1 MHPEARKIFK
11 SFTVPL
17 LLSLLMIGVKV
28 FEVLSHTD
36 LGVYGVLPRQISGL
50 KGILFIPFLHADWEH
65 LFSNVIPLLVTG
77 SMLFYFY
84 REMAVKVIL
93 LIYILSGFWLWLGGR
108 ENYHIGASNIVYGI
122 TAFLFLSGFI
132 RKHTG
137 LIAVSLLM
145 VFLYGSLVWGLFPVV
160 PKISWEG
167 HLFGALSGI
176 LCAIVFRKEGQQQE
190 VYEWGDDDET
200 FDNHENDEN
209 APQSSLK
216 IVYSYKKSDE
226 QNGTEES

>member
-28 FEVLSHTD
+28 FEVLSLTD

-190 VYEWGDDDET
+190 VYEWTDDDEP
-200 FDNHENDEN
+200 FDDHENDDN

-226 QNGTEES
+226 KNGTEES

>member
-1 MHPEARKIFK
+1 M
-11 SFTVPL
+11 
-17 LLSLLMIGVKV
+17 
-28 FEVLSHTD
+28 
-36 LGVYGVLPRQISGL
+36 YGVLPRQISGL

-190 VYEWGDDDET
+190 VYEWTDDDEP
-200 FDNHENDEN
+200 FDDHENDDN

-226 QNGTEES
+226 KNGTEES

>member
-1 MHPEARKIFK
+1 
-11 SFTVPL
+11 
-17 LLSLLMIGVKV
+17 
-28 FEVLSHTD
+28 
-36 LGVYGVLPRQISGL
+36 
-50 KGILFIPFLHADWEH
+50 
-65 LFSNVIPLLVTG
+65 
-77 SMLFYFY
+77 MLFYFY
-84 REMAVKVIL
+84 KELAVRVTL

-200 FDNHENDEN
+200 FDNHENNEN

>member
-1 MHPEARKIFK
+1 
-11 SFTVPL
+11 
-17 LLSLLMIGVKV
+17 
-28 FEVLSHTD
+28 
-36 LGVYGVLPRQISGL
+36 VYGVLPRQISGL

-190 VYEWGDDDET
+190 VYEWTDDDEP
-200 FDNHENDEN
+200 FDDHENDDN

-226 QNGTEES
+226 KNGTEES